1 MLEGRTRTLRGPS
14 LERASSFRQEMEV
27 KLMSRGSQVDAA
39 TQRARGA
46 LQLAREYE
54 NAGKATEYALSL
66 GAACEFACRAL
77 AVAWG
82 DPRASRHRLAEFIR
96 DYLNDYV
103 NAAELNIIELIWNQ
117 GEKLIP
123 LPGFV
128 DGVQA
133 VIEHLLEL
141 ASQGP
146 LDGWNPPT
154 YRALT
159 WDQLTD
165 TEQAF
170 MQKMFAIARTYGG
183 AGTRVYLHG
192 SRAKG
197 QATDGSDY
205 DILTIFPNE
214 VLSIWTGQ
222 AMGYMTRVA
231 GDQDIEVS
239 PNWFYQSVWDDA
251 STADDPTLLEQ
262 VKRYG
267 IEVPNSGS

>member
-1 MLEGRTRTLRGPS
+1 
-14 LERASSFRQEMEV
+14 
-27 KLMSRGSQVDAA
+27 MSRGSQVDAA
-39 TQRARGA
+39 TQRARDA
-46 LQLAREYE
+46 LQLTREYE
-54 NAGKATEYALSL
+54 NAGRPIEYARSL

-82 DPRASRHRLAEFIR
+82 DPRSSRHRLAELIR
-96 DYLNDYV
+96 DYLNNYV

-117 GEKLIP
+117 GDEVIL

-133 VIEHLLEL
+133 VIEHLLQL

-146 LDGWNPPT
+146 PVGWNTPT
-154 YRALT
+154 YSALT

-165 TEQAF
+165 AEQAF
-170 MQKMFAIARTYGG
+170 MQQMLAIAKIYGG
-183 AGTRVYLHG
+183 PGTRVYLHG

-214 VLSIWTGQ
+214 VLSIWPGQ
-222 AMGYMTRVA
+222 AMGYMTKVA
-231 GDQDIEVS
+231 IDQGIEVS
-239 PNWFYQSVWDDA
+239 PYWFYQSVWDDP
-251 STADDPTLLEQ
+251 STADDPTVLEQ

-267 IEVPNSGS
+267 IEVPGSGS